1 MTSIPSI
8 SEINLE
14 LDEAR
19 ALTEED
25 LTRYFTAQVEQALL
39 HAPDPDSPPPA
50 PLITVNGQTYQWAAN
65 YYRLISTSKLKRK
78 IVEIARVTKVP
89 LKDGGESHP
98 FMKPRFITEALQ
110 WIQLRTERDAEE
122 LNPDGYVNCRNGVL
136 HISWDGSRPIPTLE
150 IHDPEQHLF
159 TDPPGVTYNAEA
171 DLTYANQLLECF
183 SVEGR
188 ALFLEVAGA
197 TLDVDA
203 VRSRGHRIPAT
214 MLIGTG
220 KNGKD
225 TIREALGRLHGSSS
239 VAILSIKDWQ
249 GYESGS
255 GRGRFSV
262 SQLDRARLS
271 IGSENSGAFKID
283 NLESLKAAI
292 TGEPM
297 YVEDKGIKGN
307 WITPRAAFLFFL
319 NQPPLLD
326 GGSAAIASRWGV
338 IKMPH
343 TYSVQPKPGQ
353 KTADPRFKH
362 DPDFLAEKV
371 LPGLLNLLIQT
382 LGDVVQHGFSL
393 DAVSDDL
400 QELREATCHIHGFLR
415 DAGYRV
421 TNDITDEVEAK
432 DIWEDLTRWYKDND
446 WMAMDRIG
454 DWKFI
459 STKDGDEPIRAAR
472 LLPKRLMQLYPDIKP
487 DRATTSDRRVL
498 VYGIKRVG
506 ANTTDLGANECPF

>member
-1 MTSIPSI
+1 MTALHSI
-8 SEINLE
+8 SEIDLALE
-14 LDEAR
+14 DAK

-50 PLITVNGQTYQWAAN
+50 PLITVSGQTYRWAVN
-65 YYRLISTSKLKRK
+65 YYRLIPTSKLKRK

-110 WIQLRTERDAEE
+110 WIQLRTERDASE

-150 IHDPEQHLF
+150 IHDPELHLF

-171 DLTYANQLLECF
+171 DLTHANTLLECF
-183 SVEGR
+183 TVQGR
-188 ALFLEVAGA
+188 ALFLEVAAA

-203 VRSRGHRIPAT
+203 IRSRGHRIPAL

-220 KNGKD
+220 QNGKD
-225 TIREALGRLHGSSS
+225 TIREALGQLHGNSS
-239 VAILSIKDWQ
+239 VAAISIKDWQ

-255 GRGRFSV
+255 NRGRFSV
-262 SQLDRARLS
+262 QQLDRARLS
-271 IGSENSGAFKID
+271 IASENSGSFKID

-297 YVEDKGIKGN
+297 YVEGKGIQGSR
-307 WITPRAAFLFFL
+307 ISPRAAFLFFL

-338 IKMPH
+338 VKMPH
-343 TYSVQPKPGQ
+343 TYSTQPKPGQ

-362 DPDFLAEKV
+362 DPDFLADQV
-371 LPGLLNLLIQT
+371 LPGLLNLMIHA
-382 LGDVVQHGFSL
+382 LGDVLQNGFSL
-393 DAVSDDL
+393 DAVSDEL
-400 QELREATCHIHGFLR
+400 QELRESTCHIHGFLR

-421 TNDITDEVEAK
+421 TNDITNEVEAK
-432 DIWEDLTRWYKDND
+432 DIWEDLTSWYKDND

-472 LLPKRLMQLYPDIKP
+472 LLPKRLKQLYPETGSYKHSTQRTILIQGIQ
-487 DRATTSDRRVL
+487 RAEAKTSDSE
-498 VYGIKRVG
+498 
-506 ANTTDLGANECPF
+506 ANESTL

>member
-1 MTSIPSI
+1 MTSISTI
-8 SEINLE
+8 SDINLE

-50 PLITVNGQTYQWAAN
+50 PLITVNGQTYQWAVN
-65 YYRLISTSKLKRK
+65 YYRLISASKLQRK
-78 IVEIARVTKVP
+78 IVEIARVTKVQ
-89 LKDGGESHP
+89 LKDGGEVHP

-110 WIQLRTERDAEE
+110 WIQLLTKRDSED

-136 HISWDGSRPIPTLE
+136 HISWDGSRPIPTVE
-150 IHDPEQHLF
+150 THDPERHLF

-183 SVEGR
+183 NVEGR

-353 KTADPRFKH
+353 KQADPRFKH

-371 LPGLLNLLIQT
+371 LPGLLNLMIQA
-382 LGDVVQHGFSL
+382 LADVLQNGFSL
-393 DAVSDDL
+393 DAVSNEL
-400 QELREATCHIHGFLR
+400 QELRESTCHIHGFLR

-421 TNDITDEVEAK
+421 TNDQTDEVEAK
-432 DIWEDLTRWYKDND
+432 GLYEDLQRWYKDND
-446 WMAMDRIG
+446 WMEMDKVG
-454 DWKFI
+454 DWKFTF
-459 STKDGDEPIRAAR
+459 TKDGDEPVRAAR
-472 LLPKRLMQLYPDIKP
+472 LLPKRLQQLYPETGSYKHSVKRTVMFKGIQ
-487 DRATTSDRRVL
+487 RAEPKTS
-498 VYGIKRVG
+498 GPE
-506 ANTTDLGANECPF
+506 ANEIPF